1 MYMKEVSQMTVK
13 LRKVGN
19 SNTLTVPKDIK
30 VLSSEYDV
38 KNDGDNIVFIPVIKK
53 KNIFATDD
61 WKNYDYQKDMQEDP
75 ELHSVKPVGRK
86 VID

>member
-1 MYMKEVSQMTVK
+1 MTVK

-30 VLSSEYDV
+30 VLSKEYFV
-38 KNDGDNIVFIPVIKK
+38 KNDGDNIVFIPIIKT

-61 WKNYDYQKDMQEDP
+61 WKNYDYQKDICEDP
-75 ELHSVKPVGRK
+75 DLQEMKPVGRE
-86 VID
+86 VLDQ

>member
-1 MYMKEVSQMTVK
+1 MTVK

-30 VLSSEYDV
+30 VLSKEYTV

-53 KNIFATDD
+53 QNVFATAD
-61 WKNYDYQKDMQEDP
+61 WKNYDYRKDMREDL
-75 ELHSVKPVGRK
+75 ELQSVKPVGRE